1 MKGLDVFRAWFA
13 DYPDQYILI
22 GGTAA
27 TLAMEEAGLDF
38 RATKDLDVVLHVE
51 ALTPA
56 FGETFWRFIEAGGY
70 EIRQASD
77 TGKPAFYRFQK
88 PTDNSFPVMVELF
101 SRAPD
106 SLRPIENGQL
116 TPIPFDEAV
125 SSLSAILLDDAYYA
139 FIMAGRREIDGLPWK
154 NIDFEHRQIIV
165 DQAVVNG
172 VIGETK
178 TSGSNRIIQMNQLVY
193 DALIGQQSLTKR
205 QSEFV
210 FCTKAGTPLNH
221 RNVTRRVWYP
231 LLRYLKLDKRNPYQ
245 SRHTAA
251 TLWLAAGESPEW
263 IAAQMGHSNTKMLFT
278 VYSRYVPNLTRQ
290 DGSALD
296 KLLIARGIL
305 QNV

>member
-1 MKGLDVFRAWFA
+1 MVKGLDVFRAWFA

-139 FIMAGRREIDGLPWK
+139 FIMAGRLEIDGLPWVGEDRLIPLK
-154 NIDFEHRQIIV
+154 AIAWLDLSARREQGEQVDAKSIRKHANDVLRLSQLLAPTTRIPLDAKIADDMRRFLNAAVADDSLDPRALGLGRAPLADFLDRIA
-165 DQAVVNG
+165 QAY
-172 VIGETK
+172 E
-178 TSGSNRIIQMNQLVY
+178 L
-193 DALIGQQSLTKR
+193 
-205 QSEFV
+205 
-210 FCTKAGTPLNH
+210 
-221 RNVTRRVWYP
+221 
-231 LLRYLKLDKRNPYQ
+231 
-245 SRHTAA
+245 
-251 TLWLAAGESPEW
+251 
-263 IAAQMGHSNTKMLFT
+263 
-278 VYSRYVPNLTRQ
+278 Q
-290 DGSALD
+290 DGEAS
-296 KLLIARGIL
+296 
-305 QNV
+305 